1 MPDIFLSYSRDDQ
14 AKARLVIQG
23 LEREGFSVWWDQS
36 LKRARISTASR
47 SGRSPKHGL

>member
-1 MPDIFLSYSRDDQ
+1 MPEIFLSYSRDDQ
-14 AKARLVIQG
+14 ATARRFAEG
-23 LEREGFSVWWDQS
+23 LAGEGFDVWWDQS